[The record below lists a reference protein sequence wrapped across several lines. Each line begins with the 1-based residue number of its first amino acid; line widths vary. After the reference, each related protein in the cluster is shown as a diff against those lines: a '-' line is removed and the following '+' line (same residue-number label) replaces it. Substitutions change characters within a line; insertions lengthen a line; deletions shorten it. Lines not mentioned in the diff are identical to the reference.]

1 MILILNLCSS
11 LLLIVSALAMTGM
24 MFTYGK
30 KKEKKRTKGSQS
42 KKHSC
47 HSCYFHIQAYTVS
60 SWNKIWVF
68 TNSKKLV
75 EYQNLS
81 SQFGIRFKGTFLR
94 MALVFLFFTVN
105 VLNFIWI
112 FFMYIKFPAVISGP
126 ATHTVSV
133 IPHSCLSVI
142 MSYQSQRL
150 VLSYCRWT
158 RFRARPHRH
167 TLTDTHTDPKKENK
181 TMLEEISQQLPE

>member
-1 MILILNLCSS
+1 
-11 LLLIVSALAMTGM
+11 MTGM

-47 HSCYFHIQAYTVS
+47 HSCYFHIQAYTVR
-60 SWNKIWVF
+60 SWNEIWVF

-112 FFMYIKFPAVISGP
+112 FFYVHQVSCCYFWTSHPHCLSHPTFLPVRHHVIPEPKACIELLSLDPLQGQ
-126 ATHTVSV
+126 ATQTHT
-133 IPHSCLSVI
+133 
-142 MSYQSQRL
+142 
-150 VLSYCRWT
+150 
-158 RFRARPHRH
+158 HRH
-167 TLTDTHTDPKKENK
+167 THWSQERKQNNARRDIPTAAWVTDSFSV
-181 TMLEEISQQLPE
+181 I